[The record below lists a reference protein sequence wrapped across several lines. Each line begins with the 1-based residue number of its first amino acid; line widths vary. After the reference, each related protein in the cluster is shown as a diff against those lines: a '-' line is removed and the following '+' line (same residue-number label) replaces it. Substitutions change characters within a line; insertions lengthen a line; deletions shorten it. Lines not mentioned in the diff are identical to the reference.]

1 MPVDALI
8 LDFGEVLVRPQ
19 SRDAIA
25 RMAQLVNISAGD
37 FQNRYWSHR
46 LAYDG
51 GLTAA
56 EYWRRVLEGLDV
68 PSPEMDRLVT
78 DLIGADY
85 DSWTVYRPE
94 VWEIAAAFRASGGR
108 TAILSN
114 GVPEIMGRLRTERS
128 LAEFFDAI
136 VVSYEVACAK
146 PDPAIYGICLDRLRV
161 PAESA
166 LFVDDRVENLE
177 AAARLGIQTLH
188 FTRDESVEEL
198 RMRLGMVNT
207 TPRP

>member
-8 LDFGEVLVRPQ
+8 LDFGEVLVHPQ

-25 RMAQLVNISAGD
+25 RMAQLVNISADD

-51 GLTAA
+51 GLPAA

-68 PSPEMDRLVT
+68 APPGIDRVVT
-78 DLIGADY
+78 ELIGADY

-94 VWEIAAAFRASGGR
+94 VWEIAAAFKASGGR

-114 GVPEIMGRLRTERS
+114 GVPEIMGRLRTERT
-128 LAEFFDAI
+128 LAEFFDVI
-136 VVSYEVACAK
+136 VVSYEVGCAK
-146 PDPAIYGICLDRLRV
+146 PDPAIYQICLDRLRV

-177 AAARLGIQTLH
+177 AASRLGIQTLH
-188 FTRDESVEEL
+188 FTGNESVDEL
-198 RMRLGMVNT
+198 RTRLGMEKT
-207 TPRP
+207 ASRC

>member
-1 MPVDALI
+1 MTVDALI

-25 RMAQLVNISAGD
+25 RMAQLVNIPADD

-51 GLTAA
+51 GLPAA

-68 PSPEMDRLVT
+68 ASPEVDRVVT

-94 VWEIAAAFRASGGR
+94 VWEIAAAFKASGGR

-114 GVPEIMGRLRTERS
+114 GVPEIKIG
-128 LAEFFDAI
+128 
-136 VVSYEVACAK
+136 
-146 PDPAIYGICLDRLRV
+146 
-161 PAESA
+161 
-166 LFVDDRVENLE
+166 
-177 AAARLGIQTLH
+177 
-188 FTRDESVEEL
+188 
-198 RMRLGMVNT
+198 
-207 TPRP
+207 